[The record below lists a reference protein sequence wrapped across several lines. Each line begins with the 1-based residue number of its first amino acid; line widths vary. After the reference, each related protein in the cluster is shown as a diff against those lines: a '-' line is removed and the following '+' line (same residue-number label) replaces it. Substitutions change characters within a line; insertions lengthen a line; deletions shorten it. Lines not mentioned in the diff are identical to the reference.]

1 MMLLERCLQMT
12 AKILVKWVVFA
23 DVTLVICMHWPC
35 RVQHACDICWCQFSA
50 PFVDGGD
57 FCLFLLRSLL
67 LQSRRRH
74 YEVADCGMT
83 DSAMRNYVVQ
93 LGVLICRTALP

>member
-35 RVQHACDICWCQFSA
+35 RVQHACDICWCQQACKGMMHSH
-50 PFVDGGD
+50 D
-57 FCLFLLRSLL
+57 SLAGCCKQEDL
-67 LQSRRRH
+67 
-74 YEVADCGMT
+74 V
-83 DSAMRNYVVQ
+83 
-93 LGVLICRTALP
+93 